1 MANGSNHMFDCRQ
14 LINSF
19 ANENQQ
25 ISDRI
30 YNKCMENLK
39 IAHYMSLDLSFEY
52 FKMESKIKGM
62 QTEEEK
68 AVFKEPYGKK

>member
-1 MANGSNHMFDCRQ
+1 
-14 LINSF
+14 
-19 ANENQQ
+19 
-25 ISDRI
+25 
-30 YNKCMENLK
+30 
-39 IAHYMSLDLSFEY
+39 MSLDLSFEY